1 MTKESY
7 NCESRPYMTILLVV
21 SILVL
26 LFLRKSS
33 IIKVKKVNCYLKKKE
48 LLETNTVF
56 SELCLISSRE
66 IITRKS
72 NRRRRRINATCGM
85 FIRVLKQFQ
94 KTNLS

>member
-33 IIKVKKVNCYLKKKE
+33 IIKVKKLIAKKKKKE
-48 LLETNTVF
+48 LLETNTV
-56 SELCLISSRE
+56 SQNYVLSHQEKLSQGNQTDEEEGLMQRVVCLFE
-66 IITRKS
+66 Y
-72 NRRRRRINATCGM
+72 
-85 FIRVLKQFQ
+85 
-94 KTNLS
+94 